1 MCNNKIKILGRAMFV
16 LGLSL
21 LGACGDK
28 SSDATVTGPVSQ
40 AVSAQQS
47 GDAVARVGE
56 EEIHF
61 SLLNTMLNSSAMVG
75 LSIPALGTP
84 ERQQVI
90 ITLLDKA
97 ISANLLYLDAL
108 QQGVD
113 QQPVYQEDIRRFEDA
128 VLATLYREK
137 VLYGDI
143 QVSEEE
149 IQDYFKRTSEEGD
162 ELTDDSSMAIEAKLR
177 NDKLNTLKTRLR
189 GRIREGATVE
199 IGPDVLTLQLPG
211 VRSGS

>member
-1 MCNNKIKILGRAMFV
+1 MCNNNIKFLSRAALV

-47 GDAVARVGE
+47 GDVVARVGE
-56 EEIHF
+56 EEINF

-149 IQDYFKRTSEEGD
+149 IQEYFKR
-162 ELTDDSSMAIEAKLR
+162 
-177 NDKLNTLKTRLR
+177 
-189 GRIREGATVE
+189 
-199 IGPDVLTLQLPG
+199 
-211 VRSGS
+211 